1 MTPTHQPPRTGAPP
15 AILAEGLTKRFGAV
29 RALDGVDLEL
39 PAGKVLSLL
48 GPNGAGKTT
57 MVRILATL
65 LAPDAGRARVAG
77 FDVVTQA
84 RAVRRL
90 IGLSGQYAAVD
101 AYLTGRENL
110 RMIGRLCGLT
120 RDAAR

>member
-1 MTPTHQPPRTGAPP
+1 MRTTSMTTKHRPPRAGGQR

-39 PAGKVLSLL
+39 ATGKVLALL

-57 MVRILATL
+57 TVRILATL

-77 FDVVTQA
+77 FDVVAQA
-84 RAVRRL
+84 GAVRQL
-90 IGLSGQYAAVD
+90 IGLSGPGAAVD
-101 AYLTGRENL
+101 A
-110 RMIGRLCGLT
+110 RLSGP
-120 RDAAR
+120 A

>member
-1 MTPTHQPPRTGAPP
+1 MAATDEMFHARGQA
-15 AILAEGLTKRFGAV
+15 AIVAEGLGKRFGEV

-39 PAGKVLSLL
+39 SAGKVLALL

-65 LAPDAGRARVAG
+65 LAPDVGRACVAG

-101 AYLTGRENL
+101 AYLTG
-110 RMIGRLCGLT
+110 
-120 RDAAR
+120 A